1 MECEIH
7 PMLESHYQ
15 QVSEIFIQGINGGNA
30 TYDSISP
37 NWEDWDRAHLTPCRW
52 VATANQRV
60 IGWAALSPVSAR
72 TVFRGVAELSIYI
85 DTDFQGK
92 GIGTQL
98 LKILIPDAEKQ
109 GIWTIQSGI
118 FPENNASLLL
128 HQKFGFRIVGTR
140 ERIGQM
146 PKTGAWRDIVLLE
159 RRSKV
164 L

>member
-7 PMLESHYQ
+7 PMVESHYQ

-37 NWEDWDRAHLTPCRW
+37 NWEDWDRAHLIPCRW
-52 VATANQRV
+52 VAITNQRV
-60 IGWAALSPVSAR
+60 VGWVALSPVSAR
-72 TVFRGVAELSIYI
+72 VVFRGVAELSIYI

-92 GIGTQL
+92 GLGTKL
-98 LKILIPDAEKQ
+98 MKTLIPDAEQ
-109 GIWTIQSGI
+109 NGIWTIQSGI
-118 FPENNASLLL
+118 FPENKASLLL
-128 HQKFGFRIVGTR
+128 HEKFGFRIVGTR

>member
-7 PMLESHYQ
+7 PMVESHYQ

-37 NWEDWDRAHLTPCRW
+37 NWEDWDRAHLIPCRW
-52 VATANQRV
+52 VAITNQRV
-60 IGWAALSPVSAR
+60 VGWVALSPVSAR
-72 TVFRGVAELSIYI
+72 VVFRGVAELSIYI

-92 GIGTQL
+92 GLGTKL
-98 LKILIPDAEKQ
+98 MKTLIPNAEQ
-109 GIWTIQSGI
+109 NGIWTIQSGI
-118 FPENNASLLL
+118 FPENKASLLL
-128 HQKFGFRIVGTR
+128 HEKFGFRIVGTR

-146 PKTGAWRDIVLLE
+146 PITGDWRDIVLLE